1 VFNVDFQESSGFSG
15 NIKEASPAQSLGEKN
30 LQKTNIL
37 QPGKLPMESAKK
49 MAAVGR
55 KKRSD
60 KTPTKFD
67 MAMTLENRL

>member
-1 VFNVDFQESSGFSG
+1 MC
-15 NIKEASPAQSLGEKN
+15 AQSLGEKN